1 MTEPRPKTTDPQT
14 DVTQP
19 KPKAPHEEDLLD
31 ESIEESFPASDP
43 PAVTPKRTPVE
54 PPPGGKP
61 RQT

>member
-1 MTEPRPKTTDPQT
+1 MPEQYPKTTDPKT
-14 DVTQP
+14 DVTVP
-19 KPKAPHEEDLLD
+19 KPKAPHGEDLLD

-43 PAVTPKRTPVE
+43 PAVTPKRPPVE